1 MDQIKIGKFIA
12 EERKAKKYTQRELA
26 DKLSISDKTIS
37 KWERGN
43 GFPEVS
49 LLLPLCNELEIT
61 VNELLSGERLQAMD
75 YKKKAKK
82 NMVNLVKEAQES
94 KKKII
99 MSAMVGVL
107 VIVAAVPLFVVA
119 GMFEM
124 QVWTRVLLMG
134 IGFVIMVMGI
144 AIACVLDREAGAF
157 ECPECHNRFVPDMKS
172 YIMGTHT
179 ITKRKLV
186 CPHCGAHKYCKKVL
200 TK

>member
-12 EERKAKKYTQRELA
+12 DERKRKGYTQKQLSE
-26 DKLSISDKTIS
+26 KLEISDKTIS

-43 GFPEVS
+43 GFTEVS

-61 VNELLSGERLQAMD
+61 VNELLSGERVSEED
-75 YKKKAKK
+75 YLKKAEE
-82 NMVNLVKEAQES
+82 NMVNLVREALES
-94 KKKII
+94 KKKIVL
-99 MSAMVGVL
+99 SAMVAGL
-107 VIVAAVPLFVVA
+107 TIIATVPLFILS

-124 QVWTRVLLMG
+124 PVWTRVLLMG
-134 IGFVIMVMGI
+134 IGFVIMVIGI

-157 ECPECHNRFVPDMKS
+157 ECPECKERFVPDMKS
-172 YIMGTHT
+172 YVMGPHT

-186 CPHCGAHKYCKKVL
+186 CPYCGAHKYCKKVL

>member
-1 MDQIKIGKFIA
+1 MKEYIVEKSAHQ
-12 EERKAKKYTQRELA
+12 QSVL
-26 DKLSISDKTIS
+26 L
-37 KWERGN
+37 
-43 GFPEVS
+43 EVS
-49 LLLPLCNELEIT
+49 P
-61 VNELLSGERLQAMD
+61 
-75 YKKKAKK
+75 Y
-82 NMVNLVKEAQES
+82 LVKTCLQYF
-94 KKKII
+94 
-99 MSAMVGVL
+99 VHPHFGQVNFLL

-172 YIMGTHT
+172 YIMGPHT